1 MELSIDVKNKESYYK
16 IVIGKGL
23 LNQIPKI
30 LKNKPLGNDYAI
42 VTDSNVKELYGNKL
56 LEGLHNEDIEAE
68 LFSFK
73 AGEENK
79 TRNVKEEMEDKIIA
93 SGFGRD
99 MAIIALGG
107 GVVGDVAGFVAATL
121 YRGVNLIQ
129 VPTTLLAQVDSSI
142 GGKAAINHQSGKNLI
157 GTFYNPKIV
166 FADVDALKSMPKSE
180 FANGLVEMIKHALIL
195 DKDHFIFLE
204 NNIDRITALEEDILI
219 SAIKR
224 SCEAKKIAVE
234 KDEKEENFRKILNF
248 GHTIG
253 HSLESAS
260 NYNLAH
266 GEAVSIG
273 IMAESEI
280 SKELGLLNEKD
291 VSRIKYLLRKAN
303 LPIEVPKSIEAEKI
317 IYGTM
322 SDKKTIK
329 KVPYYTLLEGIGKAK
344 INVNVSEDILF
355 RVLNNLAGGINQN
368 SC

>member
-1 MELSIDVKNKESYYK
+1 MELSIDVKKTGSPYK
-16 IVIGKGL
+16 IVIGRGL

-56 LEGLHNEDIEAE
+56 LEGLHKEKIEAE

-73 AGEENK
+73 AGEK
-79 TRNVKEEMEDKIIA
+79 SKSRGVKEEIEDKIIA
-93 SGFGRD
+93 KGFGRD
-99 MAIIALGG
+99 MAVIALGG

-129 VPTTLLAQVDSSI
+129 APTTLLAQADSSI
-142 GGKAAINHQSGKNLI
+142 GGKAAVNHQSGKNLI
-157 GTFYNPKIV
+157 GTFYNPKII
-166 FADVDALKSMPKSE
+166 FADVDTLKSMPKSE
-180 FANGLVEMIKHALIL
+180 FANGAAEMIKHALIL
-195 DKDHFIFLE
+195 DKEHFVFLE
-204 NNIDRITALEEDILI
+204 DNIGRIIGLEDDILI

-224 SCEAKKIAVE
+224 NCEAKKIAVE
-234 KDEKEENFRKILNF
+234 KDEKEKNFRKILNF

-253 HSLESAS
+253 HSLELAS
-260 NYNLAH
+260 NYNLSH
-266 GEAVSIG
+266 GETVSIG
-273 IMAESEI
+273 MVAESEI
-280 SKELGLLNEKD
+280 SKELGLLNKEE
-291 VSRIKYLLRKAN
+291 VSRIKALLKKAN
-303 LPIEVPKSIEAEKI
+303 LPVEVPKDIEAEKI

-344 INVNVSEDILF
+344 INVKVSEDILF